1 MVHLILSTTKGN
13 SSVRPFPHQGYLGLT
28 PVRVDGIVSVRL
40 DEDKK
45 PINAKVLTVSL
56 RAYEARQGRVGGAPH
71 SRLLVDYTQ
80 TLWRKPDGEE
90 YAELSELN
98 RSFKITLPK
107 RVAGFSTVNL
117 LDYRT
122 YWRLEVGAYSR
133 ATPVPPQLTLSTFL
147 PQQQTPL
154 TPYTIRYVVCPSVK
168 YIAGYRRAVYLPLDE
183 HYLIA
188 LGMDRGTLGCLSNS
202 SPGA

>member
-98 RSFKITLPK
+98 RPFKITLPK

-133 ATPVPPQLTLSTFL
+133 VTPVPPQLTLSL
-147 PQQQTPL
+147 
-154 TPYTIRYVVCPSVK
+154 
-168 YIAGYRRAVYLPLDE
+168 
-183 HYLIA
+183 
-188 LGMDRGTLGCLSNS
+188 LSPNNKLH
-202 SPGA
+202 